1 MRKQYYFRPSPGG
14 LLSWN
19 VDWLIAQSARLPRR
33 VVALEEIH
41 EIDEPWHGDDETPSW
56 RAMVAH
62 AKLIEEAD
70 LSYPIILAA
79 DGRVMDGMH
88 RVAKALLQGRETIDA
103 VQFEVDPPPDHV
115 GRGPQDLPYDRPE
128 ER

>member
-1 MRKQYYFRPSPGG
+1 M
-14 LLSWN
+14 LAWDIDL
-19 VDWLIAQSARLPRR
+19 LIAHSVHFSQRPVPLMDIR
-33 VVALEEIH
+33 
-41 EIDEPWHGDDETPSW
+41 EIDEPWHGDDEQPSW
-56 RAMVAH
+56 RAMVEH
-62 AKLIEEAD
+62 VKLIAEAD
-70 LSYPIILAA
+70 LAYPIILAA